1 MEAIRSF
8 ETSVPVYNS
17 TRNNIQEDLN
27 FHRHHCEKSQYGI
40 SLLQPCRYSL
50 AVAPIPSDSCNT
62 ANSFPSW
69 KLKAGRLSW
78 EAFWLLDPLSLGQE
92 MTPQRLLTVEGGGQC
107 FNPCPSLGSGGILT
121 PFTLATKERMMV
133 KVKQKGGWR
142 GEMLTWNMRI
152 ALSYRE
158 FSSSHYPASFWE
170 HQQTLKPVGGGS
182 LTSFPKCSDWDS
194 LAWKLK
200 KKK

>member
-1 MEAIRSF
+1 MRNCSAEYLYSYRVDIPLGV
-8 ETSVPVYNS
+8 TS
-17 TRNNIQEDLN
+17 
-27 FHRHHCEKSQYGI
+27 
-40 SLLQPCRYSL
+40 
-50 AVAPIPSDSCNT
+50 IPSDSCNT
-62 ANSFPSW
+62 ADSYSGW

-170 HQQTLKPVGGGS
+170 HWQTLKSVGGEFNK
-182 LTSFPKCSDWDS
+182 FPKMFGLRFSR
-194 LAWKLK
+194 LKLK
-200 KKK
+200 KK